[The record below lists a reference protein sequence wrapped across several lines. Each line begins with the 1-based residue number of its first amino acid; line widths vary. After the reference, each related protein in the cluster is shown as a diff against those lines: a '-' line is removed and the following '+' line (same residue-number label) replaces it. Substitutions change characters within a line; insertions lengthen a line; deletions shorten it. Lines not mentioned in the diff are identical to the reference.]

1 MILGGQVLV
10 KYYGLIS
17 DEVNKCNVPRHSF
30 LLDELFRFTQPKFL
44 NDKGSESKMLPY
56 FNRFSPAD
64 IEWAKKQHGKMQR
77 DRFYIPSE
85 EELINYYLMP
95 TGLRYGDAFP
105 QMIKVQTGFNSMD
118 EYDENQ
124 FTTLVEMF
132 NKALME
138 AISCHLGVFSLCK
151 SVTNELMWTHYA
163 SEGKGIA
170 ITFKE
175 DHPFFKIYPPK
186 DVTYAT
192 ESRAT
197 ITYFKGSWRLNG
209 EPIRNYQV
217 SDLSHPLAIYGNLL
231 NNGAN
236 LQNLIQGLIF
246 SKAEKWRYEEE
257 VRIVIPLQSCEIKC
271 GNVINSEFNNISEL
285 AHPFSDYHEVC
296 LKKIPA
302 DAFDSVVL
310 GYDVSEGHKMLMIS
324 AIKSSEDL
332 RHLKVKQ
339 VKHNLYGDLRVE

>member
-1 MILGGQVLV
+1 MVLGGQVLV

-64 IEWAKKQHGKMQR
+64 IE
-77 DRFYIPSE
+77 
-85 EELINYYLMP
+85 
-95 TGLRYGDAFP
+95 
-105 QMIKVQTGFNSMD
+105 
-118 EYDENQ
+118 YDKNQ
-124 FTTLVEMF
+124 FTTSVKMF
-132 NKALME
+132 NKVLLE
-138 AISCHLGVFSLCK
+138 AISCYIGVFSLCK

-175 DHPFFKIYPPK
+175 DHPFFKINPPK
-186 DVTYAT
+186 EVTYTT

-209 EPIRNYQV
+209 EPISNYQI
-217 SDLSHPLAIYGNLL
+217 SDLSHPLSIYRNLL

-236 LQNLIQGLIF
+236 LQKLIHGLVF

-271 GNVINSEFNNISEL
+271 GGVINSDI
-285 AHPFSDYHEVC
+285 
-296 LKKIPA
+296 
-302 DAFDSVVL
+302 
-310 GYDVSEGHKMLMIS
+310 
-324 AIKSSEDL
+324 
-332 RHLKVKQ
+332 R
-339 VKHNLYGDLRVE
+339 